1 MKNTNESGRSMVEML
16 GVLAIIGVLSIGG
29 IAGYTLA
36 MNRYRANE
44 ILNAAA
50 EVSITALS
58 ANGGVGGTATL
69 SDLGGYETM
78 TLPGIGNNDAITG
91 YNNGVVVIQL
101 ESGYNAV
108 ANIMNSLSGNRV
120 VTTGTQ
126 KDCKD
131 NLCVINMSK
140 SVRHN

>member
-50 EVSITALS
+50 LVAIAATSADGGAGATKNLAELGGKEALTLPAIDDDSDIESTS
-58 ANGGVGGTATL
+58 AGVVTIKVNSEYPNVANLVKTL
-69 SDLGGYETM
+69 SGDRVEEEGTSGT
-78 TLPGIGNNDAITG
+78 TI
-91 YNNGVVVIQL
+91 VV
-101 ESGYNAV
+101 
-108 ANIMNSLSGNRV
+108 
-120 VTTGTQ
+120 
-126 KDCKD
+126 
-131 NLCVINMSK
+131 NMSK
-140 SVRHN
+140 SVKTSS